1 VNGIEITAPAEV
13 LGQFF
18 MIEPIDGA
26 AALQR
31 FDHKAG
37 RLLEHVS
44 DIAVDVVTTGH
55 CSGERCPELFPR
67 QARALGEGQRPE
79 QIEGRPFTDA
89 LGLVEFCEEV
99 VERFA
104 ESVWKSQVNQ
114 IASVGGDCS
123 LQQGIAND
131 RAIRKTLPD

>member
-1 VNGIEITAPAEV
+1 MAQCGVSRR
-13 LGQFF
+13 QF
-18 MIEPIDGA
+18 A
-26 AALQR
+26 
-31 FDHKAG
+31 
-37 RLLEHVS
+37 
-44 DIAVDVVTTGH
+44 
-55 CSGERCPELFPR
+55 

-131 RAIRKTLPD
+131 AGDKENAS